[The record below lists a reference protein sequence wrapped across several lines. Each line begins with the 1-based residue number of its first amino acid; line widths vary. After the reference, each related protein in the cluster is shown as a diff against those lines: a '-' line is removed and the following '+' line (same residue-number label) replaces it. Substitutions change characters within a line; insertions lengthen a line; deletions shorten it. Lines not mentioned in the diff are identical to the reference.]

1 MTSDSQRKE
10 RPQIQ
15 LNLLEPLIFPLV
27 PRAAC
32 AAITAIWKIDSR
44 LADQACAPI
53 EPMLRAIRL
62 RWWAERISA
71 IGDGEVAHEPL
82 LEALGEHWRPEL
94 AGPLQILS
102 LAWEDLAIADT
113 GARVAPA
120 TARGEAL
127 YAATTVLLGVEVPD
141 GAGVMWS
148 LTDASLRWPDDHQIR
163 ASATAA
169 AGRPAVRGLPR
180 SLAALDA
187 LARQIVRAAGRR
199 HPVREQWVIFR
210 AGLLGF

>member
-1 MTSDSQRKE
+1 MTSDSQPTVE
-10 RPQIQ
+10 AEIQ
-15 LNLLEPLIFPLV
+15 LNLLEPLIFPLI
-27 PRAAC
+27 PPTSRAA
-32 AAITAIWKIDSR
+32 ISAIWMIDAR
-44 LADQACAPI
+44 LAEQACAPI

-82 LEALGEHWRPEL
+82 LEALRQHWRPAL

-127 YAATTVLLGVEVPD
+127 YTATTVLLGVGVPE
-141 GAGVMWS
+141 GAGAMWGRA
-148 LTDASLRWPDDHQIR
+148 DASMRWPDDHQIR
-163 ASATAA
+163 ASATDA

-180 SLAALDA
+180 GLAALDA
-187 LARQIVRAAGRR
+187 LARQTVGAAGQR
-199 HPVREQWVIFR
+199 HRAREQWVIFR